1 MSGQQ
6 TGQLPSDS
14 RFHALAM
21 QPKAQVFQAGR
32 NIKEVAAA
40 VAACM
45 VRVEVL
51 PTSTSSFS
59 KKRSSAG
66 FCARGRTTVR
76 LVVLGEKATVPWDSI
91 SF

>member
-1 MSGQQ
+1 MHHVAHAYGRV
-6 TGQLPSDS
+6 TVHICTSD
-14 RFHALAM
+14 
-21 QPKAQVFQAGR
+21 
-32 NIKEVAAA
+32 
-40 VAACM
+40 
-45 VRVEVL
+45 
-51 PTSTSSFS
+51 SSFS

>member
-1 MSGQQ
+1 MQCCTCMGGNSAYC
-6 TGQLPSDS
+6 TSD
-14 RFHALAM
+14 
-21 QPKAQVFQAGR
+21 
-32 NIKEVAAA
+32 
-40 VAACM
+40 
-45 VRVEVL
+45 
-51 PTSTSSFS
+51 SSFS

>member
-1 MSGQQ
+1 MHVCRCVGAEIACH
-6 TGQLPSDS
+6 TSD
-14 RFHALAM
+14 
-21 QPKAQVFQAGR
+21 
-32 NIKEVAAA
+32 
-40 VAACM
+40 
-45 VRVEVL
+45 
-51 PTSTSSFS
+51 SSFS